1 MCLNH
6 DLSDFP
12 SLVTKDN
19 SNWYLISFYVV
30 KTPRGRQDYY
40 FLLDM

>member
-19 SNWYLISFYVV
+19 SSLFDFILCCKNT
-30 KTPRGRQDYY
+30 KGEQDYY